1 MSRTLTASDRTRLIK
16 LASELPVG
24 DATRKAILVGIKA
37 ASWQDYE
44 DSEEDDAREPLTA
57 DDVSHAIFLQSSRYE
72 GQLLSREE
80 LLGLALKELRRYGN
94 SEASVDRLLD
104 KALLDMVKDRSIKA
118 VDDDYLGVGYII
130 PR

>member
-1 MSRTLTASDRTRLIK
+1 LIK
-16 LASELPVG
+16 LASELPAG